1 MTSAFDK
8 RGVPLAGS
16 GSGSGHGD
24 HQAAGN
30 LNSII

>member
-8 RGVPLAGS
+8 RGVPLA